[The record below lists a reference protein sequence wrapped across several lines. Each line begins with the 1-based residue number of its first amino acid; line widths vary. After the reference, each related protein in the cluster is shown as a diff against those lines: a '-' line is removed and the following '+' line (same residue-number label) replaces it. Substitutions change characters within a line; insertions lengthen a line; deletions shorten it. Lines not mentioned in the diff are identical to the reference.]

1 MPNEKMS
8 IKEQEAISVSKK
20 NEGFSVG
27 FYVWLILT
35 AVILIPALLLGG
47 GAGWF
52 IGAPLVAGVCTLV
65 SKPNS
70 SDGDERGPR
79 RRSSIGKKLLIVGVA
94 GIVGYTLGKELE
106 L

>member
-20 NEGFSVG
+20 NEGFSAG

-47 GAGWF
+47 GTGWF

-70 SDGDERGPR
+70 SDDDERG
-79 RRSSIGKKLLIVGVA
+79 RRSSIWKKLLIVGAA
-94 GIVGYTLGKELE
+94 GIVGYTLGKKLE